1 MNFRL
6 MRMTEHW
13 YVPGTEFQKTM
24 LPSIQN
30 FLRTNYDID
39 FSTLQVFL
47 KKFINTNDSNGAFY
61 NYLYIMYVKNRK

>member
-39 FSTLQVFL
+39 FSTLQHSAQ
-47 KKFINTNDSNGAFY
+47 KWTY
-61 NYLYIMYVKNRK
+61 